1 MTKNP
6 AVLRGRAEEARERL
20 RRCDVCPR
28 MCGAHR
34 LEERVGTCRIGSRAV
49 VSSAFAHFGEEEP
62 LVGFHG
68 SGTIFFAGCNLHCA
82 FCQNFDISHSRT
94 GRKVTGEQ
102 LGTMMLGLQESGC
115 HNINL
120 VTPSHVVPQILD
132 GLANAVERGLRIPI
146 VYNSSGYDDAGMLR
160 ALEGAI
166 DIYMPDFKVWEPH
179 AAKRYLSATSSSI
192 RTAWPSGA
200 FSSRHLVMPNGVA
213 GSRRIFRYLAR
224 RVSPETYVNV
234 MNQYRPWG
242 FADRFEPIA
251 MALDPKEFHAAVN
264 AAREEGLT
272 RLEGDSP
279 GLRFQ
284 PWL

>member
-1 MTKNP
+1 MGPMTKNP

-166 DIYMPDFKVWEPH
+166 DIYMPDFKVWEPR
-179 AAKRYLSATSSSI
+179 AAKRYLSAEDYPAVARKAVLEMHRQVGDLVI
-192 RTAWPSGA
+192 DQDGLAVRGLLVPP
-200 FSSRHLVMPNGVA
+200 SRHAKRRRREPADLPV
-213 GSRRIFRYLAR
+213 SRAAR
-224 RVSPETYVNV
+224 LPRDLR
-234 MNQYRPWG
+234 QR
-242 FADRFEPIA
+242 DEPIP
-251 MALDPKEFHAAVN
+251 ALGIRRP
-264 AAREEGLT
+264 
-272 RLEGDSP
+272 
-279 GLRFQ
+279 LRTHRDGA
-284 PWL
+284 